1 MFFSVEESIVREDR
15 SVKKR
20 LKRAVQSPNFW
31 IVAGMLAIGAGLH
44 YGAQT
49 RYLLVP
55 GLGTPPP
62 VERHAM
68 ERVLFVLPI
77 AYAAFSFGW
86 VGGVVTLSIALLIML
101 PRVFLIS
108 LYPVDAFMET
118 VAVVLVGGLMSW
130 MVETQEKE
138 RRLRQEAAARLE
150 AASAI
155 STIVTQSL
163 ELRQILNGALD
174 KVMEILHL
182 ESRGGIFL
190 MDEEMGELRLAV
202 HRGLP
207 PEFAQEESKV
217 AVGECLCGLAA
228 QTGEL
233 IILENCSDD
242 PRHTRSRLGTVHSH
256 VIVPL
261 QARNKVVG
269 VLFLY
274 PIPGYRH
281 SPADVGLLTTIS
293 NEIGV
298 AIENAQLHQS
308 IARQLEIETRLNE
321 VAEKITSELELT
333 KVLPTVLEIAEELVG
348 AEGGAIAL
356 LDEEKEVIS
365 YPYLHNVPEALSY
378 VTVPKGKGLAGHV
391 MTTGH
396 PMMVEDYPT
405 YPDRVEAWIRAGLR
419 SVLNVPIIS
428 GDKVFGALGV
438 FSLEGKK
445 VFSDRDIA
453 LIAGVGRQAGIAIEN
468 ARLYEQQ
475 RAIAEQLRV
484 SEERYRDLFENAND
498 AILVQDMEGK
508 ITAANKACVRLTG
521 YRREE
526 LLGMNFAQLLTEE
539 SVPIAKGLE
548 NRCRIGEVFDQPY
561 ELHLVKRDGTKAI
574 IELAPRCITSNGQAI
589 GLEHIARDVTEQ
601 RRIQES
607 MRFYISQITRAQEDE
622 RKRIARELHDE
633 TTQAL
638 VALSRRLDRLLTA
651 RERLPASTTQ
661 RLEELRQLTDNILEG
676 VRRFSQDLRPPTLD
690 DLGLVPTLEGLT
702 DLMSQDGIRAEIRVL
717 GNQRRP
723 SPEEELAVFRIA
735 QEALNNIK
743 RHSQAS
749 QVVTTVEFSDDKI
762 KLTISD
768 DGKGFEL
775 PDRIG
780 DLAEWGKLGLLGMH
794 ERARLLGGTLTV
806 HSKLGEGTT
815 VVVDVPTRSSPSG
828 AKLPEGLATK
838 PV

>member
-1 MFFSVEESIVREDR
+1 
-15 SVKKR
+15 
-20 LKRAVQSPNFW
+20 
-31 IVAGMLAIGAGLH
+31 
-44 YGAQT
+44 
-49 RYLLVP
+49 
-55 GLGTPPP
+55 
-62 VERHAM
+62 M

-86 VGGVVTLSIALLIML
+86 VGGIVTLSIALLIML

-108 LYPVDAFMET
+108 PYPLDAFMET
-118 VAVVLVGGLMSW
+118 IAVILVGGLMSW

-163 ELRQILNGALD
+163 ELKQILNGAFD
-174 KVMEILHL
+174 KVMEVLNL
-182 ESRGGIFL
+182 EARGGIFL
-190 MDEEMGELRLAV
+190 MDEETGELRLAV
-202 HRGLP
+202 HRGLS
-207 PEFAQEESKV
+207 PEFVQMESKV

-233 IILENCSDD
+233 IISESCLDD
-242 PRHTRSRLGTVHSH
+242 PRHTRSSLGTAHSH

-274 PIPGYRH
+274 PLPGYRH
-281 SPADVGLLTTIS
+281 SPADVELLTTIG

-308 IARQLEIETRLNE
+308 VARQLEIERRLNE

-348 AEGGAIAL
+348 AEGGVIAL
-356 LDEEKEVIS
+356 LDEEKEVIT
-365 YPYLHNVPEALSY
+365 YPYLHNVPEALSH

-391 MTTGH
+391 MTTGR
-396 PMMVEDYPT
+396 PMAVEDYPT
-405 YPDRVEAWIRAGLR
+405 YPGRVEAWVRAGLK
-419 SVLNVPIIS
+419 SVLNVPIVS

-438 FSLEGKK
+438 FTLKGRRA
-445 VFSDRDIA
+445 FSDRDVA

-468 ARLYEQQ
+468 ARLYEQE

-484 SEERYRDLFENAND
+484 SEERYRDLFENATD
-498 AILVQDMEGK
+498 AILVQDMEGR
-508 ITAANKACVRLTG
+508 ITAANKACVKLTG

-526 LLGMNFAQLLTEE
+526 LLGMKFTQLLAEE
-539 SVPIAKGLE
+539 SVPIAKGME
-548 NRCRIGEVFDQPY
+548 HRCRIGETFDQTY
-561 ELHLVKRDGTKAI
+561 ELHLVKKDGTKAI

-607 MRFYISQITRAQEDE
+607 MRFYVSQITRAQEDE

-633 TTQAL
+633 TAQAL
-638 VALSRRLDRLLTA
+638 VVLSRRLDGLLTA
-651 RERLPASTTQ
+651 RKRLPESITR
-661 RLEELRQLTDNILEG
+661 RLEELRQLTDSILEG
-676 VRRFSQDLRPPTLD
+676 VRRFSQDLRPPMLD

-702 DLMSQDGIRAEIRVL
+702 DSMAQDGIRAEMSVL
-717 GNQRRP
+717 GNQRRL
-723 SPEEELAVFRIA
+723 SPEEELVIFRIA
-735 QEALNNIK
+735 QEALNNVK

-749 QVVTTVEFSDDKI
+749 QVAITLEFSDDRV
-762 KLTISD
+762 KLTVSD
-768 DGKGFEL
+768 DGQGFEL
-775 PDRIG
+775 PERIG
-780 DLAEWGKLGLLGMH
+780 DLAERGKLGLLGMH

-806 HSKLGEGTT
+806 RSKPGEGTT
-815 VVVDVPTRSSPSG
+815 IIMDVP
-828 AKLPEGLATK
+828 A
-838 PV
+838 

>member
-1 MFFSVEESIVREDR
+1 VREAR
-15 SVKKR
+15 SVKKWF
-20 LKRAVQSPNFW
+20 KRAVQSPNFW
-31 IVAGMLAIGAGLH
+31 IIVGMLAIGAGLH

-49 RYLLVP
+49 RHLRVP
-55 GLGTPPP
+55 GLEAPPFL
-62 VERHAM
+62 ERHAM

-86 VGGVVTLSIALLIML
+86 VGGVVTLFIALLIML

-108 LYPVDAFMET
+108 PYPLDALMET
-118 VAVVLVGGLMSW
+118 IAVVLVGGLMSW

-163 ELRQILNGALD
+163 ELEQILNSALD
-174 KVMEILHL
+174 KVMEILRL

-190 MDEEMGELRLAV
+190 MDEETDELHLAV
-202 HRGLP
+202 HRGLS
-207 PEFAQEESKV
+207 PEFAQMEERI

-233 IILENCSDD
+233 IISENCLDD
-242 PRHTRSRLGTVHSH
+242 PRHTRGSPETVHSH

-274 PIPGYRH
+274 PLPGYRH
-281 SPADVGLLTTIS
+281 SPADVELLTTIG

-308 IARQLEIETRLNE
+308 VARQLEIERRLNE

-356 LDEEKEVIS
+356 LDEEKEVIT
-365 YPYLHNVPEALSY
+365 YPYLHNVPEALSH

-391 MTTGH
+391 MTTGR
-396 PMMVEDYPT
+396 PMVVEDYPT
-405 YPDRVEAWIRAGLR
+405 YPGRVEAWVRAGLK
-419 SVLNVPIIS
+419 SVLNVPIVS
-428 GDKVFGALGV
+428 GDRIFGALGV
-438 FSLEGKK
+438 FTLKGKK
-445 VFSDRDIA
+445 FFSDRDIA

-468 ARLYEQQ
+468 ARLYEQE

-498 AILVQDMEGK
+498 AIFVQDMEGR
-508 ITAANKACVRLTG
+508 ITAANKACVKLTG

-526 LLGMNFAQLLTEE
+526 LLGMKFTQLLAEE

-548 NRCRIGEVFDQPY
+548 NRCRIGETFDQPY
-561 ELHLVKRDGTKAI
+561 ELHLVKKDGTRAI

-607 MRFYISQITRAQEDE
+607 MRFYVSQITRAQEDE

-633 TTQAL
+633 TAQAL
-638 VALSRRLDRLLTA
+638 VVLSRRLDGLLTA
-651 RERLPASTTQ
+651 RERLPESITR
-661 RLEELRQLTDNILEG
+661 RLEELRQLTDGILEG

-690 DLGLVPTLEGLT
+690 DLGLVPTLEALVT
-702 DLMSQDGIRAEIRVL
+702 DLMVQDGIRAELKVR
-717 GNQRRP
+717 GSQRRL
-723 SPEEELAVFRIA
+723 SPEEELVIFRIA
-735 QEALNNIK
+735 QEALNNVK

-749 QVVTTVEFSDDKI
+749 QVVTTVEFSDDEV

-768 DGKGFEL
+768 NGKGFEL

-780 DLAEWGKLGLLGMH
+780 DLAERGKLGLLGMH

-815 VVVDVPTRSSPSG
+815 VIANVPTRGSPPG
-828 AKLPEGLATK
+828 TTQPEGLAT
-838 PV
+838 

>member
-1 MFFSVEESIVREDR
+1 MREAR
-15 SVKKR
+15 SVKKWF
-20 LKRAVQSPNFW
+20 KRAVRSPNFW

-49 RYLLVP
+49 RHLRVL
-55 GLGTPPP
+55 GLEAPPFL
-62 VERHAM
+62 ERHAM

-86 VGGVVTLSIALLIML
+86 VGGIVTLSIALLIML

-108 LYPVDAFMET
+108 PYPLDAFMET
-118 VAVVLVGGLMSW
+118 IAVILVGGLMSW

-163 ELRQILNGALD
+163 ELKQILNGAFD
-174 KVMEILHL
+174 KVMEVLNL
-182 ESRGGIFL
+182 EARGGIFL
-190 MDEEMGELRLAV
+190 MDEETGELRLAV
-202 HRGLP
+202 HRGLS
-207 PEFAQEESKV
+207 PEFVQMESKV

-233 IILENCSDD
+233 IISESCLDD
-242 PRHTRSRLGTVHSH
+242 PRHTRSSLGTAHSH

-274 PIPGYRH
+274 PLPGYRH
-281 SPADVGLLTTIS
+281 SPADVELLTTIG

-308 IARQLEIETRLNE
+308 VARQLEIERRLNE

-348 AEGGAIAL
+348 AEGGVIAL
-356 LDEEKEVIS
+356 LDEEKEVIT
-365 YPYLHNVPEALSY
+365 YPYLHNVPEALSH

-391 MTTGH
+391 MTTGR
-396 PMMVEDYPT
+396 PMAVEDYPT
-405 YPDRVEAWIRAGLR
+405 YPGRVEAWVRAGLK
-419 SVLNVPIIS
+419 SVLNVPIVS

-438 FSLEGKK
+438 FTLKGRRA
-445 VFSDRDIA
+445 FSDRDVA

-468 ARLYEQQ
+468 ARLYEQE

-484 SEERYRDLFENAND
+484 SEERYRDLFENATD
-498 AILVQDMEGK
+498 AILVQDMEGR
-508 ITAANKACVRLTG
+508 ITAANKACVKLTG

-526 LLGMNFAQLLTEE
+526 LLGMKFTQLLAEE
-539 SVPIAKGLE
+539 SVPIAKGME
-548 NRCRIGEVFDQPY
+548 HRCRIGETFDQTY
-561 ELHLVKRDGTKAI
+561 ELHLVKKDGTKAI

-607 MRFYISQITRAQEDE
+607 MRFYVSQITRAQEDE

-633 TTQAL
+633 TAQAL
-638 VALSRRLDRLLTA
+638 VVLSRRLDGLLTA
-651 RERLPASTTQ
+651 RKRLPESITR
-661 RLEELRQLTDNILEG
+661 RLEELRQLTDSILEG
-676 VRRFSQDLRPPTLD
+676 VRRFSQDLRPPMLD

-702 DLMSQDGIRAEIRVL
+702 DSMAQDGIRAEMSVL
-717 GNQRRP
+717 GNQRRL
-723 SPEEELAVFRIA
+723 SPEEELVIFRIA
-735 QEALNNIK
+735 QEALNNVK

-749 QVVTTVEFSDDKI
+749 QVAITLEFSDDRV
-762 KLTISD
+762 KLTVSD
-768 DGKGFEL
+768 DGQGFEL
-775 PDRIG
+775 PERIG
-780 DLAEWGKLGLLGMH
+780 DLAERGKLGLLGMH

-806 HSKLGEGTT
+806 RSKPGEGTT
-815 VVVDVPTRSSPSG
+815 IIMDVP
-828 AKLPEGLATK
+828 A
-838 PV
+838 